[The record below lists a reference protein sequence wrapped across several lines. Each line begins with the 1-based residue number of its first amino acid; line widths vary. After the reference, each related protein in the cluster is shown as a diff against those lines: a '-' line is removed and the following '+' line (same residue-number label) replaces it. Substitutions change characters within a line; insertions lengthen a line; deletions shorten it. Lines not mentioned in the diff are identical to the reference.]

1 MQLEVFM
8 SAGSDVFNEGLGVPS
23 PKYVAPWIS
32 LDCTTDQILCL
43 VEISLTHMK
52 NIELS
57 KWLVALV
64 KGKRER
70 HLSTIIFCD
79 YCDN

>member
-1 MQLEVFM
+1 MQLEVLM
-8 SAGSDVFNEGLGVPS
+8 SAGSDYGLGVP
-23 PKYVAPWIS
+23 APMWH
-32 LDCTTDQILCL
+32 LGAAWMMTPDQTLCL

-57 KWLVALV
+57 RWLVVLILV

-70 HLSTIIFCD
+70 HYKHQFLL
-79 YCDN
+79 

>member
-8 SAGSDVFNEGLGVPS
+8 SAGSDDGLGVP
-23 PKYVAPWIS
+23 APMWHLGAAWMTLQTS
-32 LDCTTDQILCL
+32 QTLCL
-43 VEISLTHMK
+43 VEISLTHLK

-57 KWLVALV
+57 RWLVALV

-70 HLSTIIFCD
+70 HLSTNCFCASCD
-79 YCDN
+79 Y